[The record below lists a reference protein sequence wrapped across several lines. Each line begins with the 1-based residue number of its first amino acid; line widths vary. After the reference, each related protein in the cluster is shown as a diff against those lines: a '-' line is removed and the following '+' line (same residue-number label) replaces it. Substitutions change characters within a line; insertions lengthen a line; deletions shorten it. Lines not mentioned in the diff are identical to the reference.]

1 MLVSTSMDERTA
13 WAERAAAFFAEQY
26 GIPPIAGRILGWLMV
41 CDPPAQSATAIAEAI
56 GASRA
61 SLTSNMNLL
70 TAARLVRKHRVPGD
84 RTTYFRIDDDAWP
97 RVVRERI
104 ATLASF
110 VAIADDGL
118 ALFEPGDER
127 AARVRAARDTFAW
140 LAEALEGPR

>member
-1 MLVSTSMDERTA
+1 MLASTGMDDRNA
-13 WAERAAAFFAEQY
+13 WAERAAGFFAEQY

-41 CDPPAQSATAIAEAI
+41 CDPPAQSATGIAGSI

-70 TAARLVRKHRVPGD
+70 TAARLVRKQRVPGD

-104 ATLASF
+104 AKLASF
-110 VAIADDGL
+110 VDIAEDGL

-127 AARVRAARDTFAW
+127 AERVRAARDTFAW
-140 LAEALEGPR
+140 LAKALEEPR